1 MHSAG
6 ILAFAMNENN
16 PDKKTSSIRI
26 ASSSCLLGQEV
37 RYDGAHKRNGYM
49 LESLADYFEFVPF
62 CPEVAIGLGI
72 PRKPIR
78 LVKASDGVRVVGTDD
93 PGLDVTNQLVEYG
106 EQVATQLNGI
116 SGYIFKKGS
125 PSCGIER
132 VKVYSDNG
140 YPVESSAGKYAET
153 IMRRLPELPVEE
165 EGRLMDSRLRENF
178 IERVFI
184 YNRWQGLLNIGLT
197 AAGLVDFHTRHKFN
211 VLAHDEPAYRE
222 LGRLVAD
229 AGKGNL
235 DVRAE
240 SYIKMLMGALKKIA
254 TPKLH
259 ANVLMHIMGFVKQH
273 LDSDDKQ
280 ELLELI
286 EAYRMQ
292 QVPLIVPITLIKHYL
307 RRYPDPY
314 IEQQYYLNPH
324 PKELM
329 LRNHI

>member
-1 MHSAG
+1 MTEH
-6 ILAFAMNENN
+6 I
-16 PDKKTSSIRI
+16 PDTQEARIRI

-49 LESLADYFEFVPF
+49 QETLAGYFEFVPF

-72 PRKPIR
+72 PRAPIR
-78 LVKASDGVRVVGTDD
+78 LQKVDDGVRVVGTDNPD
-93 PGLDVTNQLVEYG
+93 LDVTERLIAYG
-106 EQVATQLNGI
+106 EQVAMQLDGI

-132 VKVYSDNG
+132 VKVYSETG
-140 YPVESSAGKYAET
+140 YPVDAAAGKYAET

-165 EGRLMDSRLRENF
+165 EGRLMNPRLRENF

-184 YNRWQGLLNIGLT
+184 YNRWQHLLRNGLT
-197 AAGLVDFHTRHKFN
+197 AAGLVEFHTRHKFN

-222 LGRLVAD
+222 LGRQVAD
-229 AGKGNL
+229 AGKGNIGE
-235 DVRAE
+235 RAAP
-240 SYIKMLMGALKKIA
+240 YVTTLMTALKKIA
-254 TPKLH
+254 TPK
-259 ANVLMHIMGFVKQH
+259 MHIMGFVKQH
-273 LDSDDKQ
+273 LGSDDKQ

-286 EAYRMQ
+286 DAYRMQ
-292 QVPLIVPITLIKHYL
+292 QVPLIVPITLFKHYL

>member
-1 MHSAG
+1 MTEH
-6 ILAFAMNENN
+6 I
-16 PDKKTSSIRI
+16 PDTQEARIRI

-49 LESLADYFEFVPF
+49 QETLAGYFEFVPF

-72 PRKPIR
+72 PRAPIR
-78 LVKASDGVRVVGTDD
+78 LQKVDDGVRVVGTDNPD
-93 PGLDVTNQLVEYG
+93 LDVTERLIAYG
-106 EQVATQLNGI
+106 EQVAMQLDGI

-132 VKVYSDNG
+132 VKVYSETG
-140 YPVESSAGKYAET
+140 YPVDAAAGKYAET

-165 EGRLMDSRLRENF
+165 EGRLMNPRLRENF

-184 YNRWQGLLNIGLT
+184 YNRWQHLLRNGLT
-197 AAGLVDFHTRHKFN
+197 AAGLVEFHTRHKFN

-222 LGRLVAD
+222 LGRQVAD
-229 AGKGNL
+229 AGKGNIGE
-235 DVRAE
+235 RAAP
-240 SYIKMLMGALKKIA
+240 YVTTLMTALKKIA
-254 TPKLH
+254 TPKMH
-259 ANVLMHIMGFVKQH
+259 TNVLMHIMGFVKQH
-273 LDSDDKQ
+273 LGSDDKQ

-286 EAYRMQ
+286 DAYRMQ
-292 QVPLIVPITLIKHYL
+292 QVPLIVPITLFKHYL

>member
-1 MHSAG
+1 
-6 ILAFAMNENN
+6 MNSETPTQNQA
-16 PDKKTSSIRI
+16 IRI

-37 RYDGAHKRNGYM
+37 RYDGAHKLNGYM
-49 LESLADYFEFVPF
+49 KDSLADYFEFVPF

-78 LVKASDGVRVVGTDD
+78 LVHINGQVRVVGTESPDT
-93 PGLDVTNQLVEYG
+93 DVTEQLVAYG
-106 EQVATQLNGI
+106 EQVVSRLNGI

-125 PSCGIER
+125 PSCGMER
-132 VKVYSDNG
+132 VKVYGDKG
-140 YPVESSAGKYAET
+140 YPVSTAPGKYAET
-153 IMRRLPELPVEE
+153 IMKLLPELPVEE

-178 IERVFI
+178 VERVFI
-184 YNRWQGLLNIGLT
+184 YHRWQQLISSGLT
-197 AAGLVDFHTRHKFN
+197 AAGLVEFHTRHKFN

-229 AGKGNL
+229 AGKGPVG
-235 DVRAE
+235 DRVAP
-240 SYIKMLMGALKKIA
+240 YITTLMTALGKIA
-254 TPKLH
+254 TPKMH

-273 LDSDDKQ
+273 LSSEDKR
-280 ELLELI
+280 ELLETIDSYRI
-286 EAYRMQ
+286 E

-314 IEQQYYLNPH
+314 IDRQYYLNPH